1 MKWQEYYESRIT
13 TAEQAVKAVKSGD
26 RVVLGHACGEPQL
39 IVDALV
45 ARADE
50 LENVEIAHEV
60 PMGKG
65 LYCLPQYEKS
75 FRHNALFSG
84 KPSRQAIKEG
94 RADYTA
100 IFLHELP
107 ALFQSGVF
115 PIDVAMVTVSPP
127 DANGKLSLGISV
139 DYTLQAIKSAK
150 TVIAEVNPNMPVT
163 GPGSLIPVEDVD
175 YFVPADI
182 PLISQDPPVIGEVE
196 KTIGQNIAELI
207 KDGDCLQLGI
217 GAVPDAI
224 LSFLRDKKDLGIHSE
239 MISDGVM
246 ELVKCGVINCS
257 RKNYYPGKIVI
268 AFAMGTSEFYK
279 WLDHN
284 PMIEALPVSIT
295 NIPFNIAQNDNM
307 VAINSAL
314 SVDLLGQ
321 VAADT
326 LPGIQFSG
334 VGGQVDFV
342 RGATD
347 SKGGR
352 AIIALPSTAAKGSV
366 SRIVASLDRGQ
377 AVTTS
382 RYDVDYVVTE
392 YGVAHLKWKTNRD
405 RAKALISIAAPEFRE
420 TLKNEYNQLYGEIL

>member
-1 MKWQEYYESRIT
+1 MKWQDYYQSHTT
-13 TAEQAVKAVKSGD
+13 TAEEAVKAIKSGD

-39 IVDALV
+39 IVDALIT
-45 ARADE
+45 RADE
-50 LENVEIAHEV
+50 LDGVEIAHEV

-65 LYCLPQYEKS
+65 TYCLPQYEKS

-94 RADYTA
+94 RADYTS

-107 ALFQSGVF
+107 ILFTSGQF
-115 PIDVAMVTVSPP
+115 PIDVTMVTVSPP
-127 DANGKLSLGISV
+127 DENGKVSLGVSV
-139 DYTLQAIKSAK
+139 DYTLQAIKSGK
-150 TVIAEVNPNMPVT
+150 IVIAEVNPNMPVT
-163 GPGSLIPVEDVD
+163 GEGSLLPVEDID
-175 YFVPADI
+175 YFVPVDI
-182 PLISQDPPVIGEVE
+182 PLISQKPPVIGEVE
-196 KTIGQNIAELI
+196 RTIGRNIAEQI

-224 LSFLRDKKDLGIHSE
+224 LSCLEDKKDLGIHSE

-246 ELVKCGVINCS
+246 NLVKSGVINCS

-279 WLDHN
+279 WMDHN
-284 PMIEALPVSIT
+284 PLIEALPVSIT
-295 NIPFNIAQNDNM
+295 NEPYNICKNDNM

-342 RGATD
+342 RGANN

-352 AIIALPSTAAKGSV
+352 AIIALPATASKGTV
-366 SRIVASLDRGQ
+366 SRIVATLAPGQ

-382 RYDVDYVVTE
+382 RYDVDIVVTE
-392 YGVAHLKWKTNRD
+392 YGVAHLKWKTNRE
-405 RAKALISIAAPEFRE
+405 RAQALINIAAPQFRDM
-420 TLKNEYNQLYGEIL
+420 LRSDYIRIYGSL

>member
-1 MKWQEYYESRIT
+1 MDWREYYQSRT
-13 TAEQAVKAVKSGD
+13 TSASQAVKAVKSGD

-45 ARADE
+45 DRAGE
-50 LENVEIAHEV
+50 LEAVEIAHEV

-65 LYCLPQYEKS
+65 LYCRPEYAMN

-84 KPSRQAIKEG
+84 APSRQAIREG
-94 RADYTA
+94 RADYTS
-100 IFLHELP
+100 IFLHQLP
-107 ALFQSGVF
+107 ALFRSGTF
-115 PIDVAMVTVSPP
+115 PIDVAMVTLSPP
-127 DANGKLSLGISV
+127 DQNGYMSLGVSV

-150 TVIAEVNPNMPVT
+150 TVIAEVNPHMPRT
-163 GPGSLIPVEDVD
+163 GPNSLVHVSDIDF
-175 YFVPADI
+175 FVLADI
-182 PLISQDPPVIGEVE
+182 PLIKLNPPQGGSVE
-196 KTIGQNIAELI
+196 KTIGQNIAALI

-217 GAVPDAI
+217 GGVPDSI
-224 LSFLRDKKDLGIHSE
+224 LGFLNDKNDLGIHSE
-239 MISDGVM
+239 MIADGVM
-246 ELVKCGVINCS
+246 NLVKSGVVNCN
-257 RKNYYPGKIVI
+257 RKNFNPNKIVI
-268 AFAMGTSEFYK
+268 SFAMGSAEFYE
-279 WLDHN
+279 WLNEN
-284 PMIEALPVSIT
+284 PLIEALPCDVT
-295 NIPFNIAQNDNM
+295 NNPVNVAKNDNM

-326 LPGIQFSG
+326 LSGVQFSG

-342 RGATD
+342 RGANN

-352 AIIALPSTAAKGSV
+352 AIIALPATAAGGKV
-366 SRIVASLDRGQ
+366 SRICSTLAPGQ

-405 RAKALISIAAPEFRE
+405 RAEALINIAAPQFRDQLIAE
-420 TLKNEYNQLYGEIL
+420 RKALYGC

>member
-1 MKWQEYYESRIT
+1 MDWHDYYQSRIT

-26 RVVLGHACGEPQL
+26 RVVLGHACGEPQV
-39 IVDALV
+39 IVDALIN
-45 ARADE
+45 RAAE

-65 LYCLPQYEKS
+65 LYCKPEYAKN

-84 KPSRQAIKEG
+84 APSRQAIREG
-94 RADYTA
+94 RADYTS

-107 ALFQSGVF
+107 DLFRSGRF

-127 DANGKLSLGISV
+127 DQNGYMSLGISV

-150 TVIAEVNPNMPVT
+150 IVIAEVNFNMPRT
-163 GPGSLIPVEDVD
+163 GENSLIHVQDAE
-175 YFVPADI
+175 YFVPVDI
-182 PLISQDPPVIGEVE
+182 PLIAQKPPQIGEVE
-196 KTIGQNIAELI
+196 KTIGQNIADLI

-217 GAVPDAI
+217 GGVPDAI
-224 LSFLRDKKDLGIHSE
+224 LGFLQDKNDLGIHSE

-246 ELVKCGVINCS
+246 NLVQSGVVNCS
-257 RKNYYPGKIVI
+257 RKNYYPNKIVI
-268 AFAMGTSEFYK
+268 SFAMGSSKFYK
-279 WLDHN
+279 WLNNN
-284 PMIEALPVSIT
+284 PLIEALPCDIT
-295 NIPFNIAQNDNM
+295 NDPFNVARNDNM

-326 LPGIQFSG
+326 LAGIQFSG

-342 RGATD
+342 RGANS

-352 AIIALPSTAAKGSV
+352 AIIALPATAAGGKV
-366 SRIVASLDRGQ
+366 SRICSTLAPGQ

-392 YGVAHLKWKTNRD
+392 FGVAHLKWKTNRD
-405 RAKALISIAAPEFRE
+405 RADALIRIAAPQFRD
-420 TLKNEYNQLYGEIL
+420 QLIRERKEIYGC

>member
-1 MKWQEYYESRIT
+1 MNWQDYYKSRMT
-13 TAEQAVKAVKSGD
+13 SVEEAVKAVKSGD

-45 ARADE
+45 NRASE
-50 LENVEIAHEV
+50 LINVEIAHEV

-65 LYCLPQYEKS
+65 LYCRPEYEKS

-94 RADYTA
+94 RADYTS
-100 IFLHELP
+100 IYLHELP
-107 ALFQSGVF
+107 ALFRSGVF

-127 DANGKLSLGISV
+127 DEEGMVSLGISV
-139 DYTLQAIKSAK
+139 DYTLQAVKSAK
-150 TVIAEVNPNMPVT
+150 TVIAEVNPNMPRT
-163 GPGSLIPVEDVD
+163 GPTSMLPVQEFD
-175 YFVPADI
+175 YFVKADI
-182 PLISQDPPVIGEVE
+182 PLIELDPPVIGEVE
-196 KTIGQNIAELI
+196 KIIGQNIADLI

-224 LSFLRDKKDLGIHSE
+224 LSFLSDKKDLGIHSE

-246 ELVKCGVINCS
+246 KLVQSGVINCS
-257 RKNYYPGKIVI
+257 RKTYYPNKIVI
-268 AFAMGTSEFYK
+268 AFAMGTSTFYK
-279 WLDHN
+279 WLDNN
-284 PMIEALPVSIT
+284 PMIEGLPVDVT
-295 NIPFNIAQNDNM
+295 NIPANVAQNDNM

-326 LPGIQFSG
+326 LPGVQFSG

-342 RGATD
+342 RGTAD

-352 AIIALPSTAAKGSV
+352 AIIALPSTAAKGTV
-366 SRIVASLDRGQ
+366 SRIVNTLAPGQ
-377 AVTTS
+377 AVTTG
-382 RYDVDYVVTE
+382 RYDVDYIVTE
-392 YGVAHLKWKTNRD
+392 YGAAHLKWKTNRE
-405 RAKALISIAAPEFRE
+405 RAKALINIAAPEYRDQLRF
-420 TLKNEYNQLYGEIL
+420 EYESLYAPLG

>member
-1 MKWQEYYESRIT
+1 MKWQEYYQSHTT
-13 TAEQAVKAVKSGD
+13 TAEEAVKAIKSGD

-39 IVDALV
+39 IVDALI

-50 LENVEIAHEV
+50 LEGVEIAHEV

-65 LYCLPQYEKS
+65 TYCLPQYEKS

-84 KPSRQAIKEG
+84 KPSRQAIREG
-94 RADYTA
+94 RADYTS

-107 ALFQSGVF
+107 ILFTSGQF
-115 PIDVAMVTVSPP
+115 PIDVTMVTVSPP
-127 DANGKLSLGISV
+127 DENGRVSLGVSV
-139 DYTLQAIKSAK
+139 DYTLQAIKSGK

-163 GPGSLIPVEDVD
+163 GEGSLLPVEDID
-175 YFVPADI
+175 YFVPVDI
-182 PLISQDPPVIGEVE
+182 PLISQKPPVIGEVE
-196 KTIGQNIAELI
+196 RTIGRNIAELI

-224 LSFLRDKKDLGIHSE
+224 LSCLGDKKDLGIHSE

-246 ELVKCGVINCS
+246 NLVKSGVINCS
-257 RKNYYPGKIVI
+257 RKKYYPGKIVI
-268 AFAMGTSEFYK
+268 AFAMGTSEFYQ
-279 WLDHN
+279 WMDHN
-284 PMIEALPVSIT
+284 PLIEALPVSIT
-295 NIPFNIAQNDNM
+295 NEPYSICRNDNM

-342 RGATD
+342 RGANN

-352 AIIALPSTAAKGSV
+352 AIIALPATASNGTV
-366 SRIVASLDRGQ
+366 SRIVATLAPGQ

-382 RYDVDYVVTE
+382 RYDVDIVVTE
-392 YGVAHLKWKTNRD
+392 YGVANLKWKTNRE
-405 RAKALISIAAPEFRE
+405 RAQALINIAAPEFRDM
-420 TLKNEYNQLYGEIL
+420 LRSEYIRIYGSL

>member
-1 MKWQEYYESRIT
+1 MKWLEYYLNHT
-13 TAEQAVKAVKSGD
+13 TSAEEAVKAVKSGD
-26 RVVLGHACGEPQL
+26 RVVLGHACGEPQV

-45 ARADE
+45 ARAGE
-50 LENVEIAHEV
+50 LEGVEIAHEV

-65 LYCLPQYEKS
+65 TYCLPQYEKS
-75 FRHNALFSG
+75 FRHNALFAG
-84 KPSRQAIKEG
+84 KPSRQAIKDG
-94 RADYTA
+94 RADYTS

-107 ALFQSGVF
+107 ELFTSGKF
-115 PIDVAMVTVSPP
+115 PIDVAMVTVSPT
-127 DANGKLSLGISV
+127 DAKGYVSLGVSV
-139 DYTLQAIKSAK
+139 DYTLQAIKSAS

-163 GPGSLIPVEDVD
+163 GPSSLISVEEID
-175 YFVPADI
+175 YFVPVDI
-182 PLISQDPPVIGEVE
+182 PLIAQQPPHIGEVE

-207 KDGDCLQLGI
+207 HDGDCLQLGI

-224 LSFLRDKKDLGIHSE
+224 LSFLQDKNDLGIHSE

-246 ELVKCGVINCS
+246 RLAQQGVVNCS

-268 AFAMGTSEFYK
+268 AFAMGTAEFYQ

-284 PMIEALPVSIT
+284 PLIEALPVTIT
-295 NIPFNIAQNDNM
+295 NQPYSIAKNDNM

-326 LPGIQFSG
+326 LAGIQFSG
-334 VGGQVDFV
+334 VGGQVDFI
-342 RGATD
+342 RGANN

-352 AIIALPSTAAKGSV
+352 AIIALPATAANGSI
-366 SRIVASLDRGQ
+366 SRIVTTLAPGQ

-382 RYDVDYVVTE
+382 RYDVDMVVTE
-392 YGVAHLKWKTNRD
+392 YGVAHLKWKTNRE
-405 RAKALISIAAPEFRE
+405 RARALINIAAPEFRDRLRE
-420 TLKNEYNQLYGEIL
+420 EYNQIYGGL